1 MKDELSW
8 IWAWHI
14 KERVRRLREKLLMWI
29 AWHLPRDLVMWC
41 YVRVG
46 AHATTGKFGGEI
58 VPEVRMMDALQR
70 WTMNE

>member
-1 MKDELSW
+1 MKDELRW

-14 KERVRRLREKLLMWI
+14 RHRSRRLREKFVRWV
-29 AWHLPRDLVMWC
+29 AWRLPRDLVTQC

-46 AHATTGKFGGEI
+46 AHAVSGEYSGEI

-70 WTMNE
+70 WTVNE